1 MSFAG
6 DDPTAALPGFI
17 VSALGCNAPGVICGA
32 NFVIGGY
39 SRTRHQDKNEGIY
52 MGINILAGLGFILT
66 LGITS
71 ASHAQGQ
78 AQRAL
83 DGYPSKPIRF
93 LVASIPGAA
102 SDVVVRLVA
111 PRVQERLG
119 VPLVI
124 ENRGGANGVPALNAA
139 SQATPDGYTILLSGN
154 LLLLNG
160 VSGKL
165 SYDVRKT
172 FDPVV
177 LLTSQP
183 YLLLAHPSLPATTF
197 KELVA
202 YAKSKPGT
210 VNYGSSG
217 LGSVNHLG
225 TALLANR
232 VGVEM
237 VHVPYKG
244 NAQALPDLVSGR
256 IQLLFT
262 SGPSATPHI
271 KSGKARPLVISSL
284 NRSSAFP
291 DIPSVS
297 ELGVK
302 GFDVTNAYSV
312 YVPAGTSAAI
322 QSLLNR
328 EFTDAVNAPEVK
340 SKLAPHGV
348 EFGSGTSPA
357 ALREAYL
364 KEYETWAN
372 FLKSAGLKLNE

>member
-1 MSFAG
+1 MSFDRLAG
-6 DDPTAALPGFI
+6 MGLI
-17 VSALGCNAPGVICGA
+17 LALGMTGA
-32 NFVIGGY
+32 
-39 SRTRHQDKNEGIY
+39 SQ
-52 MGINILAGLGFILT
+52 
-66 LGITS
+66 
-71 ASHAQGQ
+71 AQGQ
-78 AQRAL
+78 APKGP
-83 DGYPSKPIRF
+83 DGYPNKPIRF

-119 VPLVI
+119 VSLVI
-124 ENRGGANGVPALNAA
+124 ENRGGANGMPALNAA

-172 FDPVV
+172 FDPVA

-183 YLLLAHPSLPATTF
+183 YLLLAHPSLPVTTL

-202 YAKSKPGT
+202 YAKARPGT

-225 TALLANR
+225 TALLASR
-232 VGVEM
+232 IGVDM

-262 SGPSATPHI
+262 AGPSAAPHI

-302 GFDVTNAYSV
+302 GFDVSNSYTV
-312 YVPAGTSAAI
+312 YVPAGTPAAI
-322 QSLLNR
+322 QTLLNR
-328 EFTDAVNAPEVK
+328 EFTDSVNAPEVK

-348 EFGSGTSPA
+348 EFGSGASPA

-372 FLKSAGLKLNE
+372 FLRTAGLKLTD

>member
-1 MSFAG
+1 MRLDRVARF
-6 DDPTAALPGFI
+6 
-17 VSALGCNAPGVICGA
+17 GV
-32 NFVIGGY
+32 
-39 SRTRHQDKNEGIY
+39 
-52 MGINILAGLGFILT
+52 LLT
-66 LGITS
+66 LAIAS
-71 ASHAQGQ
+71 AAHAQGQ
-78 AQRAL
+78 VQKVL
-83 DGYPSKPIRF
+83 GGYPDKPIRF

-102 SDVVVRLVA
+102 SDVVVRMVT

-119 VPLVI
+119 VSMVI
-124 ENRGGANGVPALNAA
+124 ENRGGANGLPALNAA

-165 SYDVRKT
+165 PYDVRKT

-183 YLLLAHPSLPATTF
+183 YLLLAHPSLPVATF

-202 YAKSKPGT
+202 YAKSRPGT

-225 TALLANR
+225 TALLADR
-232 VGVEM
+232 LGVDM

-271 KSGKARPLVISSL
+271 KSGKAKPLAISSL

-297 ELGVK
+297 ELGIK
-302 GFDVTNAYSV
+302 GFDVTNTYTV
-312 YVPAGTSAAI
+312 YAPAGTPAAI

-328 EFTDAVNAPEVK
+328 EFTESVNSPEVK
-340 SKLAPHGV
+340 GKLAPHGV
-348 EFGSGTSPA
+348 EFGRGTAPA
-357 ALREAYL
+357 ALRKAFLE
-364 KEYETWAN
+364 EYETWAR
-372 FLKSAGLKLNE
+372 FLKAAGLRLHE

>member
-1 MSFAG
+1 MS
-6 DDPTAALPGFI
+6 
-17 VSALGCNAPGVICGA
+17 
-32 NFVIGGY
+32 IG
-39 SRTRHQDKNEGIY
+39 K
-52 MGINILAGLGFILT
+52 LAGLGLMFT
-66 LGITS
+66 LGI
-71 ASHAQGQ
+71 ASVAHAQGQ
-78 AQRAL
+78 AQKGL
-83 DGYPSKPIRF
+83 EGYPNKPIRF

-119 VPLVI
+119 VSLVI

-139 SQATPDGYTILLSGN
+139 SQASPDGYTILLSGN

-160 VSGKL
+160 VSGRL
-165 SYDVRKT
+165 PYDVRKT

-183 YLLLAHPSLPATTF
+183 YLLLVHPSLPVTTF

-202 YAKSKPGT
+202 YAKSRPGT

-225 TALLANR
+225 TALLASR
-232 VGVEM
+232 TGVDM

-244 NAQALPDLVSGR
+244 NAQALPDLLSGR

-271 KSGKARPLVISSL
+271 RSGKARAVAISSL

-302 GFDVTNAYSV
+302 GFEVTNTYSV
-312 YVPAGTSAAI
+312 YAPAGTSPAI

-328 EFTDAVNAPEVK
+328 EFTDSVNSAEVRA
-340 SKLAPHGV
+340 KLAPHGV

-357 ALREAYL
+357 ALRESYL
-364 KEYETWAN
+364 REYEIWAN
-372 FLKSAGLKLNE
+372 FMKSTGLKLNE

>member
-1 MSFAG
+1 MRVDTLAG
-6 DDPTAALPGFI
+6 IGLI
-17 VSALGCNAPGVICGA
+17 LSLG
-32 NFVIGGY
+32 IGG
-39 SRTRHQDKNEGIY
+39 
-52 MGINILAGLGFILT
+52 
-66 LGITS
+66 
-71 ASHAQGQ
+71 ASYVQ
-78 AQRAL
+78 AQVQKVP
-83 DGYPSKPIRF
+83 DGYPNKPIRF

-119 VPLVI
+119 APLVI

-154 LLLLNG
+154 LMLLNG
-160 VSGKL
+160 VSGRL

-172 FDPVV
+172 FDPVA

-183 YLLLAHPSLPATTF
+183 YVLLAHPSLPVTTF
-197 KELVA
+197 NELVA
-202 YAKSKPGT
+202 YAKSKPGA
-210 VNYGSSG
+210 VSYGSSG
-217 LGSVNHLG
+217 TGSVNHLG
-225 TALLANR
+225 TALLASR
-232 VGVEM
+232 TGVEM
-237 VHVPYKG
+237 MHVPYKG
-244 NAQALPDLVSGR
+244 NAQALPDLLSGR

-271 KSGKARPLVISSL
+271 KSGKARPLAISSL

-297 ELGVK
+297 ELGVS
-302 GFDVTNAYSV
+302 GFHVTNSYSV

-348 EFGSGTSPA
+348 EFGSGTPPA
-357 ALREAYL
+357 TLRKAFLE
-364 KEYETWAN
+364 EYETWAR
-372 FLKSAGLKLNE
+372 FLKTTGLKLND

>member
-1 MSFAG
+1 MH
-6 DDPTAALPGFI
+6 
-17 VSALGCNAPGVICGA
+17 VSVN
-32 NFVIGGY
+32 
-39 SRTRHQDKNEGIY
+39 K
-52 MGINILAGLGFILT
+52 LAGMAVILS
-66 LGITS
+66 LGISS
-71 ASHAQGQ
+71 AVYGQGQ
-78 AQRAL
+78 AQKVP

-119 VPLVI
+119 VSLVI

-160 VSGKL
+160 VSGRL

-183 YLLLAHPSLPATTF
+183 YVLLAHPSLPVTTF
-197 KELVA
+197 KELLA

-232 VGVEM
+232 TGVDM

-244 NAQALPDLVSGR
+244 NAQALPDLLSGR

-271 KSGKARPLVISSL
+271 KSGKARPLAISSL
-284 NRSSAFP
+284 NRSASFP
-291 DIPSVS
+291 DTPSVS
-297 ELGVK
+297 ELGVS
-302 GFDVTNAYSV
+302 GYHLTNSYSV
-312 YVPAGTSAAI
+312 YVPAGTSGAI

-328 EFTDAVNAPEVK
+328 EFTESVNAPEVK

-348 EFGSGTSPA
+348 EFGSGASPA
-357 ALREAYL
+357 SLREAYL
-364 KEYETWAN
+364 REYETWAN
-372 FLKSAGLKLNE
+372 FLKTTGLKLNE

>member
-1 MSFAG
+1 MNIGGLARWMPTLILIFAG
-6 DDPTAALPGFI
+6 T
-17 VSALGCNAPGVICGA
+17 
-32 NFVIGGY
+32 
-39 SRTRHQDKNEGIY
+39 T
-52 MGINILAGLGFILT
+52 
-66 LGITS
+66 
-71 ASHAQGQ
+71 HAQVQ
-78 AQRAL
+78 AQKGP
-83 DGYPSKPIRF
+83 DGYPNKPIRF

-139 SQATPDGYTILLSGN
+139 SQASPDGYTILLSGN

-160 VSGKL
+160 VSGRL
-165 SYDVRKT
+165 PYDVRKT

-183 YLLLAHPSLPATTF
+183 YLLLVHPSLPATTF

-202 YAKSKPGT
+202 YAKSRPGT

-217 LGSVNHLG
+217 SGSVNHLG
-225 TALLANR
+225 TALLASR
-232 VGVEM
+232 TGVDM

-244 NAQALPDLVSGR
+244 NAQALPDLLSGR

-271 KSGKARPLVISSL
+271 RSGKARPLAITSL

-291 DIPSVS
+291 DLPSVS

-302 GFDVTNAYSV
+302 GFDVTNTYSV
-312 YVPAGTSAAI
+312 YAPAGTPASI
-322 QSLLNR
+322 QALLNR
-328 EFTDAVNAPEVK
+328 EFTDSVNSSEVR

-348 EFGSGTSPA
+348 EFGNGTSPA
-357 ALREAYL
+357 AFRASFLRE
-364 KEYETWAN
+364 YEAWSH
-372 FLKSAGLKLNE
+372 FMKSSGLKLND

>member
-1 MSFAG
+1 MSIDKVAR
-6 DDPTAALPGFI
+6 
-17 VSALGCNAPGVICGA
+17 
-32 NFVIGGY
+32 IG
-39 SRTRHQDKNEGIY
+39 
-52 MGINILAGLGFILT
+52 LILT
-66 LGITS
+66 LTITS
-71 ASHAQGQ
+71 ASHAHGQ
-78 AQRAL
+78 AQKAL
-83 DGYPSKPIRF
+83 DGYPNKPIRF

-139 SQATPDGYTILLSGN
+139 SQASPDGYTILLSGN

-160 VSGKL
+160 VSGRL
-165 SYDVRKT
+165 PYDIRKT
-172 FDPVV
+172 FDPVA

-183 YLLLAHPSLPATTF
+183 YVLLAHPSLPVATF

-202 YAKSKPGT
+202 YAKSKPGA

-232 VGVEM
+232 IGVDM

-244 NAQALPDLVSGR
+244 NAQALPDLLSGR
-256 IQLLFT
+256 IHLLFT

-271 KSGKARPLVISSL
+271 KSGKARPLAISSL

-302 GFDVTNAYSV
+302 GYNVTNSYSV
-312 YVPAGTSAAI
+312 YAPAGTPAAI

-328 EFTDAVNAPEVK
+328 EFTDAVNAPDVT
-340 SKLAPHGV
+340 SKLAPHGI

-364 KEYETWAN
+364 KEYESWAK
-372 FLKSAGLKLNE
+372 FLKSAGLKLGE